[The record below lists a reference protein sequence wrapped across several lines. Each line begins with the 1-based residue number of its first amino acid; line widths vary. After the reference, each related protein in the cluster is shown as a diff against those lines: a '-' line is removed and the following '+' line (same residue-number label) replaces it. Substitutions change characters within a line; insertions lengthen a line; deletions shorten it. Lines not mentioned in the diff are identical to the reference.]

1 MDDSILLDKVK
12 NIITSTSIKLPI
24 QLQNMLSIFLTKHGN
39 DNNDNND
46 NNSIKLNKGN
56 KTRKQKMNP
65 PSKIYTRKTMRHF
78 NAKTR
83 KKKCIDSSKSRKIK
97 NYKKL

>member
-39 DNNDNND
+39 DNNDNN
-46 NNSIKLNKGN
+46 SIKLNKGN

-65 PSKIYTRKTMRHF
+65 PSKIYTRKTIRHF

-83 KKKCIDSSKSRKIK
+83 KKKCIVSSKSRKIK